1 MRSTN
6 DSPLDSLAA
15 DWEKVKE
22 LIENGHYEQA
32 AKLLQSA
39 LISLEQYG
47 DETLTGLFVALQI
60 CLACGQARTEM
71 GWHVRAQE
79 EACEREG
86 RLRNQ
91 LCALLE
97 RLIGGDSNKPHSNP
111 PDTKG
116 DANPDPI
123 TPNEFLESRKLWGI
137 IQRML
142 GDRKNVRAPS
152 VQTASDKNAGA
163 QTSSSEGPDQ
173 ASIHSSDTM
182 ASSITTPGDHQ
193 AQPSLAVYCLGPF
206 RVFGNDQMIGA
217 WLGLRGRSIF
227 KYLIRRRHV
236 PVSKEVLMDV
246 FWPDADIENARR
258 NLHQAIYGLRRTL
271 KQVQTDFQFIL
282 SEKDCYQINPDLN
295 LWLDF
300 EEFERHFKAARR
312 LESAGKI
319 AEAMAEY
326 SSAEELYRGD
336 FLEEDLYEEWAGQQR
351 EQLRADY
358 LDLVDWLSAQLAQQ
372 GDHTAAIS
380 LCRKI
385 LGKDKYHEIAHRRLM
400 FCYQAMGQ
408 TSMAARQYQIC
419 VKALETEL
427 DSSPSSET
435 QTLFKNLISSPS
447 ELPQ

>member
-1 MRSTN
+1 MSRTN
-6 DSPLDSLAA
+6 DFSLDSLAA

-32 AKLLQSA
+32 AKFLQSA

-47 DETLTGLFVALQI
+47 VETLTGLFVALQI

-71 GWHVRAQE
+71 VWHLRAQE

-86 RLRNQ
+86 RLRDQ
-91 LCALLE
+91 LWALLE
-97 RLIGGDSNKPHSNP
+97 RLSGGDSDNPHSNP
-111 PDTKG
+111 PDSKS
-116 DANPDPI
+116 DANPI
-123 TPNEFLESRKLWGI
+123 TPNEFLESHKLWGI
-137 IQRML
+137 IQRLL
-142 GDRKNVRAPS
+142 GDRKNARAPS
-152 VQTASDKNAGA
+152 VQTTSDQRAGA
-163 QTSSSEGPDQ
+163 QTSSSEGPGHAPNTSGDP
-173 ASIHSSDTM
+173 A
-182 ASSITTPGDHQ
+182 ASSITAPGDQ

-206 RVFGNDQMIGA
+206 RLFGNGRMIGD
-217 WLGLRGRSIF
+217 WLGLRGKSIF
-227 KYLIRRRHV
+227 KYLFRRRHT
-236 PVSKEVLMDV
+236 PVSKEVLMEV

-271 KQVQTDFQFIL
+271 KQVQPDFQFIL

-300 EEFERHFKAARR
+300 EEFEQRFKAARR

-358 LDLVDWLSAQLAQQ
+358 LELVDWLSAQLARQ
-372 GDHTAAIS
+372 GDHAAAIA

-385 LGKDKYHEIAHRRLM
+385 LEKDNCHEIAHRRLM

-419 VKALETEL
+419 VRALETEL

-435 QTLFKNLISSPS
+435 QTLFKNLTSSPS
-447 ELPQ
+447 KLSL